1 MKVKELKWVVDQ
13 LIKSGAEDF
22 DIILS
27 EEEIRLGEEENS
39 EGNLI
44 INNYEFE
51 DPDTYDIGFS
61 SKVVVMSIRPE

>member
-1 MKVKELKWVVDQ
+1 MKVKELKWIVDQ

-27 EEEIRLGEEENS
+27 EEEIRLGEEEN
-39 EGNLI
+39 LI

-51 DPDTYDIGFS
+51 DSDTYDIGFS
-61 SKVVVMSIRPE
+61 SKVVVMSIRPK